1 MSGFAT
7 HLQMLDIS
15 ALRTLRHLL
24 AKEMFQQVDLGN
36 KLYNT
41 IEDEARIQKEVD
53 DRMKKIQAID
63 RELRTRSA
71 RSKAA
76 ATVATKKRKASKTP
90 SK

>member
-7 HLQMLDIS
+7 HLQMLDIT

-24 AKEMFQQVDLGN
+24 AKQMFEQVDLGN

-41 IEDEARIQKEVD
+41 VEDEDRIQKDVQD
-53 DRMKKIQAID
+53 KMKRIQAID
-63 RELRTRSA
+63 RELRARSA
-71 RSKAA
+71 RSKTAS
-76 ATVATKKRKASKTP
+76 VATKKRKASKTP